1 MKEEYR
7 IFARNLTAYM
17 KYYGFRQTALAKQL
31 GIAPATVA
39 WWCHGERLPRFG
51 KMVELT
57 ELFHCTQDDL
67 LRGDINGQ
75 TIQTNEYRQKIISF
89 SDQLTEEGL
98 QKVVTYLEDLNPKY
112 YKNNGN

>member
-7 IFARNLTAYM
+7 IFAKNLTAYM
-17 KYYGFRQTALAKQL
+17 KHYGFKQTTLAKKL

-57 ELFHCTQDDL
+57 EIFHCTQDDL
-67 LRGDINGQ
+67 LRGDISEV
-75 TIQTNEYRQKIISF
+75 TIQANEYRQKLLAHADS
-89 SDQLTEEGL
+89 LTEEGL
-98 QKVVTYLEDLNPKY
+98 QKVVAYMEDLNPKFF
-112 YKNNGN
+112 KNT

>member
-7 IFARNLTAYM
+7 IFARNITTYM
-17 KYYGFRQTALAKQL
+17 KHYGFKQTTLARKL

-57 ELFHCTQDDL
+57 EIFQCTQDDL
-67 LRGDINGQ
+67 LRGDISKA
-75 TIQTNEYRQKIISF
+75 TIQTNEYRQKLLAYA
-89 SDQLTEEGL
+89 DKLNEDGL
-98 QKVVTYLEDLNPKY
+98 QKVVAYMEDLNPKY
-112 YKNNGN
+112 YKMD